1 MPQPNNGP
9 HDQLKRLIRGIGS
22 QIDHVIADGVRRL
35 DGEPVTQVTMF
46 SQTINCPW
54 DVETGFTAKLALNSL
69 SRELAKGAN
78 ANKDR
83 TDEALAILREHS
95 RKGMTTIVASP
106 NRTIVYWNSLVSHIF
121 RTTPATIGSQRGP
134 VATAS

>member
-46 SQTINCPW
+46 SQTIINCPW

-106 NRTIVYWNSLVSHIF
+106 NRTIEPLAKLLGLAAWRSPQFSW
-121 RTTPATIGSQRGP
+121 
-134 VATAS
+134 